1 MKQERLNFDPV
12 KEVNYLRKF
21 LGESRKHQLEREV
34 STSLAELLLSEY
46 SHDYLWDG
54 EKIID
59 KETGIKA
66 GDLSENCEFES
77 QRLKNIEGE
86 LKKGKELVVCV
97 SPKNAE
103 LDYPDDMVDFWK
115 KGEGEKLTL
124 MRFKTKMSEWELKD
138 FELMN
143 KDGYKLADLIGMLSL
158 AKENRGT
165 SMNLIEQVAR
175 NLTTEF
181 EMEFGEKVY
190 LDGEMMTR
198 LYIAIRLEVERKSR
212 EIGIES
218 RNYVMLPLEIKNYL
232 YGELKVKRTSGGGCG
247 GSSLS
252 GQFGSEGIIIINTS
266 DGISFRKGST
276 EGLNYCSKCGCW
288 YSGDKCPICK

>member
-21 LGESRKHQLEREV
+21 LGESRRQQLEREV

-54 EKIID
+54 RKIID

-77 QRLKNIEGE
+77 QRLKKIEGE
-86 LKKGKELVVCV
+86 LKEGKDLVVSV
-97 SPKNAE
+97 SPKNTD

-115 KGEGEKLTL
+115 RGEEEKLTL
-124 MRFKTKMSEWELKD
+124 LRFKTRMSALELRD
-138 FELMN
+138 FESMN
-143 KDGYKLADLIGMLSL
+143 KDGYKLNDLIGMLSL

-165 SMNLIEQVAR
+165 SMTLIEKTAR

-190 LDGEMMTR
+190 LDSEMMTR
-198 LYIAIRLEVERKSR
+198 LYIAVRLEVERRSE
-212 EIGIES
+212 EIGIKS
-218 RNYVMLPLEIKNYL
+218 RNYIMLPPEMKNYL

-252 GQFGSEGIIIINTS
+252 GQFGSEGIIIVKSS

>member
-12 KEVNYLRKF
+12 KEVSYLRNF
-21 LGESRKHQLEREV
+21 WGESRKSQLEREV

-46 SHDYLWDG
+46 SHDYLWNG

-59 KETGIKA
+59 RETGIKA
-66 GDLSENCEFES
+66 QDLSENCEFES
-77 QRLKNIEGE
+77 QRLRIIEEE
-86 LKKGKELVVCV
+86 LKKGKDLVVSV
-97 SPKNAE
+97 SPKNTD

-115 KGEGEKLTL
+115 RGEGDKLTL
-124 MRFKTKMSEWELKD
+124 LRFKTEMSVFELRD
-138 FELMN
+138 FESMN
-143 KDGYKLADLIGMLSL
+143 KEGYKLNDLIGMLSL
-158 AKENRGT
+158 AKENKGT
-165 SMNLIEQVAR
+165 SMTLIERIAR

-181 EMEFGEKVY
+181 EMEFGEKIY

-198 LYIAIRLEVERKSR
+198 LYIAVRLEVERQSR

-218 RNYVMLPLEIKNYL
+218 RNYILLAPEIKNYL

-252 GQFGSEGIIIINTS
+252 GQFGSEGIIIIKTA

>member
-54 EKIID
+54 EKISD

-66 GDLSENCEFES
+66 GDLSENCVFES
-77 QRLKNIEGE
+77 QRIKEIEEE
-86 LKKGKELVVCV
+86 LKKGKDLVVSV
-97 SPKNAE
+97 SPKNKD

-115 KGEGEKLTL
+115 RGEGERLTL
-124 MRFKTKMSEWELKD
+124 LRFKTGMCDKKLKD
-138 FELMN
+138 FESMN

-158 AKENRGT
+158 VKENKGS
-165 SMNLIEQVAR
+165 SMTLIEGVVA

-181 EMEFGEKVY
+181 ELEFGEKIYV
-190 LDGEMMTR
+190 DSEMMTR
-198 LYIAIRLEVERKSR
+198 LYIAIRLEVERKSK
-212 EIGIES
+212 EVGIES
-218 RNYVMLPLEIKNYL
+218 RNYVMLASEIRNYL
-232 YGELKVKRTSGGGCG
+232 YGELRVKKSSGGGCG

-252 GQFGSEGIIIINTS
+252 GQFASEGIIIIKTA
-266 DGISFRKGST
+266 DGISFRKGNT
-276 EGLNYCSKCGCW
+276 EGLTYCSRCGCW
-288 YSGDKCPICK
+288 YSGEKCPICK